1 METREIKTKLDG
13 DGDDDDDVDPL
24 HLQVVFP
31 FVVKSSL
38 QNAEIWSDTTKRN
51 KSPSCKPAKARDIRV
66 QMICWLGK
74 MIARVDSI

>member
-38 QNAEIWSDTTKRN
+38 QNAEIWNDWHHKTQQK
-51 KSPSCKPAKARDIRV
+51 
-66 QMICWLGK
+66 
-74 MIARVDSI
+74 